1 MIDPKAIFFQDN
13 ICQPSQGPQTPNISA
28 LGHMYHSQA
37 KINLLTSLQQQLA
50 LASAS
55 LYEHLETFFNR
66 KKKMGKENVLEKYK
80 PSKTCLKRK
89 GKK

>member
-1 MIDPKAIFFQDN
+1 MKFMTDPKAIFFQDN

-28 LGHMYHSQA
+28 LGHMCHSQA

-66 KKKMGKENVLEKYK
+66 KKKWEKR
-80 PSKTCLKRK
+80 TF
-89 GKK
+89 